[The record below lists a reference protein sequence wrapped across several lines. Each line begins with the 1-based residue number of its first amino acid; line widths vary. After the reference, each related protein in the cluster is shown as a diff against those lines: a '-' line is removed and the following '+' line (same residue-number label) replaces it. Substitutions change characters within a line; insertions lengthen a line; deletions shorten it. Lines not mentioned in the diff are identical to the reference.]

1 MCESKISARG
11 LDKNAELEADRL
23 AMTLSTRSGYEP
35 YRLVDILQILSLT
48 NKTYSS
54 IALLY
59 KTHPSPDDRLEKLAD
74 AAGTKLDNI
83 KDGKLLSNRLYKL
96 K

>member
-1 MCESKISARG
+1 
-11 LDKNAELEADRL
+11 
-23 AMTLSTRSGYEP
+23 MTLSTRSGYEP

-83 KDGKLLSNRLYKL
+83 KDGKLHSNRLYIL